1 MTLAASKAGTS
12 WRKRWASRGVQAS
25 GWKMSPVSTRFF
37 SRGLLAAAL
46 PSLLAPVDGA
56 AARSPEKVRSA

>member
-37 SRGLLAAAL
+37 SRGLLAAA
-46 PSLLAPVDGA
+46 PSTGASRDGS